1 MGITSVAGIAELASG
16 LAERAVDSYRA
27 RLAAQVQRRRID
39 GLRGAMLAHAS
50 LAAVGMTVDVIAL
63 QVRVG
68 AVQRA
73 LDEAIAAGDLER
85 AEVLRGQQ
93 VALLAEPSAGAR
105 LLGTLAEYLPA
116 VLADQRRPD
125 RTIPGDV
132 VA

>member
-39 GLRGAMLAHAS
+39 GLRGAVLAHAS

-73 LDEAIAAGDLER
+73 LDEAIEAGDLAS
-85 AEVLRGQQ
+85 AEVLRAQQ